1 MFVFLALLLTTC
13 FSVDIGTETRIMKW
27 DDQHAIK
34 GKVKV
39 RTTRTGKREAVATQT
54 FVVLGGDGLL
64 LGIQQRI
71 GNSIKETSNL
81 RHALHDRHK
90 GAQVTS
96 HHQRHLDLL

>member
-1 MFVFLALLLTTC
+1 
-13 FSVDIGTETRIMKW
+13 MKW

-34 GKVKV
+34 AKVKFHN
-39 RTTRTGKREAVATQT
+39 TRTGKREAVATRT

-64 LGIQQRI
+64 LGVQQRI

-81 RHALHDRHK
+81 RHPIHDRHK

-96 HHQRHLDLL
+96 HHLSQLLQSCF